1 MMASKEPGKAAG
13 RAKTKES
20 KPKPKPKPRSKDLRV
35 TFDPPDIMSP
45 ISDSN
50 FGSAPALPLANLY
63 LNAALGGSTGAV
75 ITKSEL
81 NIKVVDFFDYDTL
94 DTSAGGIPQDVTNY
108 FWQVK
113 QNLFDNG
120 TSLPLDRRT
129 VFSRVR
135 KLSVFVLP
143 VKGFDLQVGPNPDP
157 NSTNAGGMYTV
168 NFQVPGVQNS
178 IDVSPPTVAQLAGAT
193 NTQVTNVLPQV
204 DTFWKKVG
212 QVNYDQ
218 TFRSGVIRPFF
229 KDASQCL
236 FQMSIRNSA
245 TGLPYLRPSV
255 DLKIR
260 VKVVIHV
267 DNPVSPSQQAF
278 LTVFKNEDF
287 SLPATEQNGAPWIA
301 PIKQYVQMAI
311 VGAQDLL
318 R

>member
-1 MMASKEPGKAAG
+1 MSELGRKPKGPGVKP
-13 RAKTKES
+13 R
-20 KPKPKPKPRSKDLRV
+20 PKPKSAKSTPSKDRRV
-35 TFDPPDIMSP
+35 TFDPSDASP
-45 ISDSN
+45 PVPAGN
-50 FGSAPALPLANLY
+50 FGTAPVLPLASMY
-63 LNAALGGSTGAV
+63 LGAAFNGGNTGAV
-75 ITKSEL
+75 VTKSEL

-94 DTSAGGIPQDVTNY
+94 DPSAGGVPQDVTNY
-108 FWQVK
+108 FWQIK

-120 TSLPLDRRT
+120 TTLPLDRRT

-143 VKGFDLQVGPNPDP
+143 VKGFDIIPGTAPDP
-157 NSTNAGGMYTV
+157 NDNNAGGMFTV

-212 QVNYDQ
+212 QVNYDN
-218 TFRSGVIRPFF
+218 TFKSGVIRPFF

-236 FQMSIRNSA
+236 FQMSIRDSA

-287 SLPATEQNGAPWIA
+287 SLPATEQNGASWIA
-301 PIKQYVQMAI
+301 PVKQYVQMAI

-318 R
+318 K